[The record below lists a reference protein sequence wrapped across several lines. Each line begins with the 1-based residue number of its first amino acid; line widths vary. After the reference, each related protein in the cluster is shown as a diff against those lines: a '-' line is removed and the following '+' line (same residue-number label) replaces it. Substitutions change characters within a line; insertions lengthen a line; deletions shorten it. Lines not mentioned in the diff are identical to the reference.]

1 MNKVYEFLVNQ
12 DGKILKTDAPFYN
25 AAINED
31 LEYYFPLFI
40 DFKITIDL
48 DNFVMDIYE
57 AIIDGEKLFLSLKVN
72 SINKISK
79 TEFNFTLVAE
89 DITEE
94 YTEKQKHQ
102 TEFNKISIK
111 NEYLRETNV
120 KLDSQ
125 IDYLRTF
132 AFVLSHDFREPLAVI
147 KSFHDLVDNALQE
160 KRYDDIIELNHLAK
174 KQIDL
179 LDQMVSSLLKLQQVT
194 SEILTN
200 SDAHLKLSTMLD
212 SIANDI
218 YGSERLKLDN
228 QVPKD
233 LILNIDETHFYVVF
247 QNIISNAIKYRKGDF
262 VDLVISCTQKDH
274 FIEIVCKD
282 NGIGI
287 TEEDKLRAFQFG
299 HKGSLH
305 NQDEIASYGIGLFTV
320 KNIIELYKGQISIE
334 GSKEEGTVLTIR
346 LANNLIVDHII
357 PVVPEIQESFQVQ
370 SFQNILFVDDS
381 ETTNFIN
388 KSIFESLRMQCQYYS
403 VKNGAEAMKYLL
415 GAKPYNDQNLYPIPD
430 LIFLDSSMPVM
441 DGVSFA
447 EAFSKIRDRFNI
459 NIKIAMLSSMPIEK
473 LKMDT
478 KDYGIDHYIQKPL
491 SKEKLQQFL
500 KII

>member
-1 MNKVYEFLVNQ
+1 MNKIYEFLVNQ
-12 DGKILKTDAPFYN
+12 DGKILQTDAPFFD
-25 AAINED
+25 ATINEN
-31 LEYYFPLFI
+31 LAYYFPLFM
-40 DFKITIDL
+40 DFQITIDVE
-48 DNFVMDIYE
+48 NFEMDIYE
-57 AIIDGEKLFLSLKVN
+57 ASIDGEKLFLSLKIQ
-72 SINKISK
+72 SLNKISN
-79 TEFNFTLVAE
+79 TEFDFTLMAK

-94 YTEKQKHQ
+94 YIEKQKHQ

-147 KSFHDLVDNALQE
+147 KSFHDLVDKALNE
-160 KRYDDIIELNHLAK
+160 KRYDDISELNLLAK
-174 KQIDL
+174 KQVDL

-200 SDAHLKLSTMLD
+200 SDARLNLSTLLD
-212 SIANDI
+212 SIAHDI
-218 YGSERLKLDN
+218 YDGERLTLQN

-247 QNIISNAIKYRKGDF
+247 QNIISNAIKYRKGDS
-262 VDLVISCTQKDH
+262 VALNVSCTQKDH
-274 FIEIVCKD
+274 FIEIVCTD

-287 TEEDKLRAFQFG
+287 TEEDKLQAFQFG

-334 GSKEEGTVLTIR
+334 GRKDEGSVLTIR
-346 LANNLIVDHII
+346 LANNLIVDPMI
-357 PVVPEIQESFQVQ
+357 PEVAKVQESMDVQ

-388 KSIFESLRMQCQYYS
+388 KSIFESLDINCQLYS

-415 GAKPYNDQNLYPIPD
+415 GAKPYSDQNLYPIPD

-459 NIKIAMLSSMPIEK
+459 NIKIAMLSSMPLEK

-478 KDYGIDHYIQKPL
+478 KEYGIDQYIQKPL

-500 KII
+500 QFK

>member
-1 MNKVYEFLVNQ
+1 MKKNYEFLINQ
-12 DGKILKTDAPFYN
+12 DGKILKTDAPFFD
-25 AAINED
+25 ASINENVAF
-31 LEYYFPLFI
+31 YFPMFI
-40 DFKITIDL
+40 DFNVTL
-48 DNFVMDIYE
+48 DIENFEMDIYE
-57 AIIDGEKLFLSLKVN
+57 ASINGEKYFFKLKIH
-72 SINKISK
+72 SINRNAKNVYDFVL
-79 TEFNFTLVAE
+79 EAE
-89 DITEE
+89 DLTEE
-94 YTEKQKHQ
+94 YIDKQKHQ
-102 TEFNKISIK
+102 TAYNKISIK

-147 KSFHDLVDNALQE
+147 KSFHDLVDNALSE
-160 KRYDDIIELNHLAK
+160 KRYDDITELNQLAK

-194 SEILTN
+194 SEILSN
-200 SDAHLKLSTMLD
+200 SDSQLNLSHLLD
-212 SIANDI
+212 KIAKDI
-218 YGSERLKLDN
+218 YESEKLQLHN
-228 QVPKD
+228 QVADD

-247 QNIISNAIKYRKGDF
+247 QNIISNAIKYRKGDL
-262 VDLVISCTQKDH
+262 VDVEIVCKQKDH

-282 NGIGI
+282 NGVGI
-287 TEEDKLRAFQFG
+287 TDEDKRKAFQFG
-299 HKGSLH
+299 HKGSMH

-320 KNIIELYKGQISIE
+320 KNIIELYKGQIGIE
-334 GSKEEGTVLTIR
+334 GNKDEGTIVTIR
-346 LANNLIVDHII
+346 LPNNLIVDQMAS
-357 PVVPEIQESFQVQ
+357 EIKENQQFMDAK

-388 KSIFESLRMQCQYYS
+388 KSIFESLSLHCQFYS

-459 NIKIAMLSSMPIEK
+459 NIKIAMLSSMPMQK

-478 KDYGIDHYIQKPL
+478 KDFGIDHYIQKPL
-491 SKEKLQQFL
+491 SKEKLKQFL
-500 KII
+500 QFN